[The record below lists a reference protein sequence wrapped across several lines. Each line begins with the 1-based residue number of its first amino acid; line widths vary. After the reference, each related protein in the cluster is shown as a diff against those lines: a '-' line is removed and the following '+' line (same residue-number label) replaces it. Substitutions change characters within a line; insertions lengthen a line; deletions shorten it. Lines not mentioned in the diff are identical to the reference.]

1 MRTSSARFGWLCLGV
16 IALGAAGLGY
26 GCAASSGEPADYDSG
41 TGRARVDGSAEA
53 SGYDAGYG
61 YEDDAGDP
69 GADAGT
75 EDSGGN
81 GEGGNGEGGT
91 TDGGPTTA
99 CIASNACPA
108 ARDVGS
114 VSGDTDPTPN
124 VVTAK
129 GTKSEWIK
137 VRVTEDKSG
146 VGGQQL
152 KVKASLAS
160 PTGTNYD
167 VHLYVDHGG
176 DNVECN
182 NVTIE
187 SKLPA
192 GQIDQVIDNWGEGTI
207 ANGSDDGRTV
217 SIYVDN
223 VSGPCGAGHEWTLT
237 ITGNP

>member
-1 MRTSSARFGWLCLGV
+1 MRTSSARFGWLSLGA
-16 IALGAAGLGY
+16 IALATAGLGY
-26 GCAASSGEPADYDSG
+26 GFAASSGDPTDDDSG
-41 TGRARVDGSAEA
+41 TGRPRVDASAEA
-53 SGYDAGYG
+53 EAYDAGYG
-61 YEDDAGDP
+61 YADDAGDP
-69 GADAGT
+69 DAGV
-75 EDSGGN
+75 EDSGN

-91 TDGGPTTA
+91 NDAGPTTS

-114 VSGDTDPTPN
+114 VSGDTDPSPN

-129 GTKSEWIK
+129 GTTSAWIK
-137 VRVTEDKSG
+137 VRVSEDKG
-146 VGGQQL
+146 GLGGQQL

-167 VHLYVDHGG
+167 LHLYVDHGA

-182 NVTIE
+182 TVMIE

-192 GQIDQVIDNWGEGTI
+192 GQIDQVIDNWGEGTF
-207 ANGSDDGRTV
+207 ANGSADDRTV